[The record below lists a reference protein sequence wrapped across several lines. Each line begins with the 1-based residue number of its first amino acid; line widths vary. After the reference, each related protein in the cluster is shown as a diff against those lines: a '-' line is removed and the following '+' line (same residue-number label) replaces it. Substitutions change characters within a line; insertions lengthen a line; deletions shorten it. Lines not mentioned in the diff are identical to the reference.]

1 MMENNF
7 TEPDLVMVFKTNLT
21 DEKDVRQISALLNL
35 ANGIIKWTIDLSDI
49 DRVLRIEAF
58 EIKPFK
64 IMQLVA
70 TAGYSCEEL
79 TD

>member
-21 DEKDVRQISALLNL
+21 DEKDVRQISILLN
-35 ANGIIKWTIDLSDI
+35 AINIIIKWTVDLSDI
-49 DRVLRIEAF
+49 DRVLRIEAS
-58 EIKPFK
+58 EIQPLK
-64 IMQLVA
+64 IIELVA
-70 TAGYSCEEL
+70 AAGYGCEEL